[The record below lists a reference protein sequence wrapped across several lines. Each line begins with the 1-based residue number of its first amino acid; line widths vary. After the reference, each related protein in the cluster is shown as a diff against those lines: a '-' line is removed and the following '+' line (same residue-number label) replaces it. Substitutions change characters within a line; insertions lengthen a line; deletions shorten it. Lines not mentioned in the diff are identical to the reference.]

1 MIDDYGKATEL
12 MEKMKVEL
20 PIPVFL
26 KKPAIRAIRNKGTK
40 ITSQQMLLIESVIY
54 LGDEGGI
61 GCALGMIDDRKEVF
75 VCSLTH
81 LSLNPRHPLAQE
93 IRTYQRER
101 KIRLGQQ
108 ALPTQLRSLN

>member
-1 MIDDYGKATEL
+1 MIDDYGKAMKL
-12 MEKMKVEL
+12 MEKMKAEL

-61 GCALGMIDDRKEVF
+61 GCALGMIDDKKEVF

-81 LSLNPRHPLAQE
+81 LSLNPRHSLAKE
-93 IRTYQRER
+93 VRTYQRKR
-101 KIRLGQQ
+101 KIRLGQES
-108 ALPTQLRSLN
+108 LPTHLRSLD